1 MSEPC
6 CSENCTRCSG
16 EYCDTHGVAPCECDV
31 EARHTD
37 SNGRWS
43 PEELLAGDPD
53 APEPRGVLAGQ
64 TFMGRPVVE
73 VDGLETQPEHA
84 PFVAFIDGAFGGRR
98 VVIDGDYEK
107 VMREAAASD
116 PRLARELKRRG
127 WLKD

>member
-6 CSENCTRCSG
+6 CSEDCTRCSG

-37 SNGRWS
+37 ANGRWS
-43 PEELLAGDPD
+43 PEELDPRD
-53 APEPRGVLAGQ
+53 GRATGQ
-64 TFMGRPVVE
+64 TLFDLPVVE

-84 PFVAFIDGAFGGRR
+84 RFVAFIDGAFGARL
-98 VVIDGDYEK
+98 IEMNPDYEA

-127 WLKD
+127 WLKS